1 MPTDAAGPDV
11 VVDLDLHARVVSG
24 SASLC
29 QDLVKCCARLVGAG
43 CGSDPGDRAVV
54 DHDRSQRE
62 ARLAQLDRTL
72 RPSRGGRLRC
82 DDEQEHRAP
91 SLACSPAY
99 RLEVVGDHPIER
111 RRLGAARAIATRQR
125 LRRGARA
132 AFEHMLRRVRTRHDR
147 RRCTCNATL
156 VRCSDSW
163 RFTTLPSRCPSTGRS
178 PSACRMSWLCESPL
192 HVAKASQ
199 ALTSRSAERAIGGA
213 AATWQPHQRQLTG
226 SLVGDKA
233 LRGGVPGRGAQHPGI
248 AELDQRGPFGVL
260 LIAQRAASWEPSR
273 PRCSHKS
280 DA

>member
-91 SLACSPAY
+91 
-99 RLEVVGDHPIER
+99 E
-111 RRLGAARAIATRQR
+111 LGMQPGVSS
-125 LRRGARA
+125 RGGR
-132 AFEHMLRRVRTRHDR
+132 
-147 RRCTCNATL
+147 
-156 VRCSDSW
+156 
-163 RFTTLPSRCPSTGRS
+163 RS
-178 PSACRMSWLCESPL
+178 PDRTPSPGG
-192 HVAKASQ
+192 
-199 ALTSRSAERAIGGA
+199 RAGDSHA
-213 AATWQPHQRQLTG
+213 AA
-226 SLVGDKA
+226 
-233 LRGGVPGRGAQHPGI
+233 
-248 AELDQRGPFGVL
+248 
-260 LIAQRAASWEPSR
+260 ASSRR
-273 PRCSHKS
+273 PRCVRTHAATRADPTRPAPVHLQCHTRPLQRLVAVHDVTVKMSEHRTLAVRMPDVMAMRVPAARREGQPGAHVS
-280 DA
+280 QRRAGDRRCRRNMAAAPARAHR